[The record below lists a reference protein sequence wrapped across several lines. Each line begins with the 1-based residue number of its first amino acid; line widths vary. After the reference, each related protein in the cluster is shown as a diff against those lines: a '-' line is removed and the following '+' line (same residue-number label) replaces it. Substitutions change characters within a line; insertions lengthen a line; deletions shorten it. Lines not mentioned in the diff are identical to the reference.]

1 MAIDYAWLEETVR
14 KRFAST
20 QAQEAYLPKAKT
32 EAQLV
37 AVTDAHYLSLMSRR
51 VFQAGMTHS
60 VVDARWPA
68 FEEALWGFDA
78 DKMVLLSAEQIEKF
92 ASDSLLIRHLT
103 KMRTIPQNAQ
113 LMLDVRREYG
123 SFGRF
128 LADWPVEDIVGLW
141 RFLAKRGARLGG
153 NSAASFLRMAG
164 KDTFRLS
171 DDVVAR
177 LVASGIVNSKPTSR
191 ADLALVQAEFNRLHQ
206 LSGRPLCQLSALLA
220 LTINPRF

>member
-1 MAIDYAWLEETVR
+1 MDYDWLYETVR
-14 KRFAST
+14 KRFVS
-20 QAQEAYLPKAKT
+20 QAALEAYLPRPKT
-32 EAQLV
+32 GAELV
-37 AVTDAHYLSLMSRR
+37 ATTDAQYLSLMSRR
-51 VFQAGMTHS
+51 VFHAGMTHS

-78 DKMVLLSAEQIEKF
+78 NKMVLLSAEQIEKF
-92 ASDSLLIRHLT
+92 ASDPRLIRHLT

-113 LMLDVRREYG
+113 LVLDVRREHG

-128 LADWPVEDIVGLW
+128 LADWPAEDIVGLW

-177 LVASGIVNSKPTSR
+177 LVASGIVNTRPTSR

-206 LSGRPLCQLSALLA
+206 LSGRPLCQLSAMLA